1 MTPHTNVPP
10 LVQITDSDFAA
21 GYEEA
26 QLPYYADNVQ
36 VSRQD
41 AWIPLVRCQSCREA
55 YTKCALGCQ
64 TGN

>member
-26 QLPYYADNVQ
+26 QLPYY
-36 VSRQD
+36 S
-41 AWIPLVRCQSCREA
+41 E
-55 YTKCALGCQ
+55 
-64 TGN
+64 